1 MITEGKIV
9 RAFGLG
15 QDWSDP
21 VEARIRDGVLE
32 LRAPKIYPHVVG
44 RCPVCAGNLYLR
56 HGRVRCV
63 DLDCPD
69 PYAASLVLER

>member
-1 MITEGKIV
+1 
-9 RAFGLG
+9 
-15 QDWSDP
+15 
-21 VEARIRDGVLE
+21 
-32 LRAPKIYPHVVG
+32 VG

-63 DLDCPD
+63 DVDCPD